1 MSDVTI
7 RSFELDPHARF
18 AFVIMQF
25 SPPFEHLFNE
35 VIKPVAEECR
45 IRAEKADDILGPGM
59 IIADITRRLQE
70 ADIVIADT
78 TPQNPN
84 VFYELGYAHAIGKP
98 TIVLAEKR
106 RELPFD
112 VSGFRTLFYENS
124 IAGKSQI
131 EAKTSQTSRGDH
143 ARTGFLTPA
152 PICALDSR
160 RGTRTLSSL
169 CAECI

>member
-1 MSDVTI
+1 
-7 RSFELDPHARF
+7 
-18 AFVIMQF
+18 
-25 SPPFEHLFNE
+25 
-35 VIKPVAEECR
+35 
-45 IRAEKADDILGPGM
+45 M

-98 TIVLAEKR
+98 TIVLAEKG

-131 EAKTSQTSRGDH
+131 EAGLRKHLEAIMRERG
-143 ARTGFLTPA
+143 F
-152 PICALDSR
+152 
-160 RGTRTLSSL
+160 
-169 CAECI
+169 

>member
-131 EAKTSQTSRGDH
+131 EAGLRKHLEAIMRERGFD
-143 ARTGFLTPA
+143 T
-152 PICALDSR
+152 CADLRS
-160 RGTRTLSSL
+160 
-169 CAECI
+169 

>member
-7 RSFELDPHARF
+7 RSFEVDPHARS

-45 IRAEKADDILGPGM
+45 IRAEKADEILGPGM

-98 TIVLAEKR
+98 TIVLAEKGVSYLSTYQGSGLCSTRIVSPGSHKSR
-106 RELPFD
+106 RDFANISRRSCANGVFD
-112 VSGFRTLFYENS
+112 T
-124 IAGKSQI
+124 
-131 EAKTSQTSRGDH
+131 
-143 ARTGFLTPA
+143 
-152 PICALDSR
+152 CADSR
-160 RGTRTLSSL
+160 S
-169 CAECI
+169 